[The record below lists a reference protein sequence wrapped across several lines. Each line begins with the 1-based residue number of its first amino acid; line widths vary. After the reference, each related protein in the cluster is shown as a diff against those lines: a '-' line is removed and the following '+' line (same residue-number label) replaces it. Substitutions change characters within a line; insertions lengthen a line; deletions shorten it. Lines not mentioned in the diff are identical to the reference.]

1 MFESPANGLRMIQRA
16 IEFQGIQKRLF
27 QSKGKKKMEEETLEV
42 RKAIQNL
49 SEENSALRNQISSKM
64 NQSKQIEETN
74 SKLKAK
80 IEELKMEAAAAA
92 RRKQDCHHHHQP
104 QQQQPQPQ
112 PQPHPSFSGTV
123 RSPTVYRNSPT
134 GPIFRAD
141 IGSPGID
148 KSAPSG
154 AHHHHYP
161 RATNVPRGRDPAVGQ
176 NFQVIYSFNV
186 SIQ

>member
-80 IEELKMEAAAAA
+80 IEELKMEAATAA
-92 RRKQDCHHHHQP
+92 RRKPDYHHH

-112 PQPHPSFSGTV
+112 PFPAFSGTV
-123 RSPTVYRNSPT
+123 RSTAYRNSPT
-134 GPIFRAD
+134 GPVRQAD
-141 IGSPGID
+141 VGSPGVD
-148 KSAPSG
+148 ESAASG
-154 AHHHHYP
+154 AHHRHHP
-161 RATNVPRGRDPAVGQ
+161 RPTDVHREKDPLVGQ
-176 NFQVIYSFNV
+176 NFQVIFRIN
-186 SIQ
+186 QMKK